1 MANNYIDLLKENN
14 QEHLLKYLEM
24 ANEEQKQ
31 ELINEIMDL
40 DFKHIKEL
48 YSLSSRDN
56 EKAIESCIIEH
67 TKFVDKYKISEEEFN
82 KYKNIGEEII
92 KNGEYAVVT
101 MAGGQGTRLGHNGP
115 KGTYILNVKPEPKS
129 LFEIL
134 VDGIKRANSKY
145 GITLNWYIMTSTE
158 NNDKTA
164 QYFESKNYFG
174 YPKDK
179 IRFFEQGNLPLI
191 SEDGKLLVDENL
203 HIKYAADGNG
213 CIYKAMKKNGIL
225 DDMKS
230 KNIKWIFIG
239 SVDNALLNMVD
250 PILLGLTVS
259 EGNKIGSKSVVKRSP
274 DEPVGVFCKK
284 NSKPA
289 VIEYT
294 ELPTEMARET
304 DEEGELLFGES
315 HIMCNLY
322 SLEAL
327 EIISQNTLPYHSAH
341 KKAPYLDENRNMIK
355 VTKPNAYKYEAFIFD
370 GFVFFDGISIL
381 RGRREEDF
389 APVKNAEGQDSPQT
403 AVELYNNYWENN
415 ENGRM

>member
-1 MANNYIDLLKENN
+1 MANNYIDVLKENN

-67 TKFVDKYKISEEEFN
+67 TKFVDKYKMSEEEFN
-82 KYKNIGEEII
+82 RYKNMGEEII

-179 IRFFEQGNLPLI
+179 IKFFEQGNLPLI

-341 KKAPYLDENRNMIK
+341 KKAPYLDENGNMIK

>member
-115 KGTYILNVKPEPKS
+115 KGTYVLNVKPEPKS

-134 VDGIKRANSKY
+134 ADGIKRANSKY

-158 NNDKTA
+158 NNDKTV
-164 QYFESKNYFG
+164 QYFESQNYFG
-174 YPKDK
+174 YPKNK

-213 CIYKAMKKNGIL
+213 CIYKAMRKNGIL

-230 KNIKWIFIG
+230 NNIKWIFIG

-294 ELPTEMARET
+294 ELPTEMASET

-341 KKAPYLDENRNMIK
+341 KKAPYLDENGNMIK

>member
-1 MANNYIDLLKENN
+1 MANNYIDVLKENN

-67 TKFVDKYKISEEEFN
+67 TKFVDKYKMSEEEFN
-82 KYKNIGEEII
+82 RYKNIGEEII

-164 QYFESKNYFG
+164 QYFESKNSFG

-294 ELPTEMARET
+294 ELPTEMASET

-341 KKAPYLDENRNMIK
+341 KKAPCLDENGNMIK